1 MADRPSLPVLFRT
14 FRGELC
20 AYFPTER
27 ATPDGLITCFAEIG
41 GHGGANPVWLR
52 RGRPAKP
59 DQYADLLAV
68 LRRIYETGD
77 AEHIDLRVVKRAP
90 PRYREG
96 RANG

>member
-1 MADRPSLPVLFRT
+1 MSDRPSLPVLFRK

-27 ATPDGLITCFAEIG
+27 FAPDGSITCFADVG
-41 GHGGANPVWLR
+41 GHGGANPIWLR

-59 DQYADLLAV
+59 GEYADLLAV

-90 PRYREG
+90 SLYQRRS
-96 RANG
+96 A